1 MSKSAMNIET
11 QVPSEKTLSK
21 ALEPHQ
27 IYTLLDAR
35 ARDYRTILLGIMA
48 GCIALFIA
56 MMNSA
61 APCLDGTKVE
71 KFKNC
76 VTVGVPFTF
85 LAMIAIIAFIALVWV
100 LPEIWLTKRRAE
112 FVRLSYIPNAKD
124 VPTVDGFLP
133 NYTEISKKVSTA
145 KPATSE

>member
-1 MSKSAMNIET
+1 MGKSKTNMN
-11 QVPSEKTLSK
+11 PEKPAEPTIAK

-35 ARDYRTILLGIMA
+35 ARDYRTILLGMMA

-61 APCLDGTKVE
+61 APCLDGSKVE
-71 KFKNC
+71 KFKDC

-85 LAMIAIIAFIALVWV
+85 LIVIVVIASAAVIWV

-112 FVRLSYIPNAKD
+112 FVRLTYIPNAKD

-133 NYTEISKKVSTA
+133 NYTQVRNEVSTVTT
-145 KPATSE
+145 PTGE